1 VVARFWECFVIT
13 FTNRFTN
20 AVICEFDVPTV
31 RQALER
37 AAKDKAV
44 LRGADLRGAYLRG
57 AYLSGADLREA
68 DLSGADLSGA
78 DLRGADLSGAV
89 LRGAVLSGADL
100 READLSGAYLRGA
113 DLRGADLSDA
123 VLRGEK
129 LTKTPLFISNLT
141 WPVTITTINLT
152 IGCQHHTHTE
162 WEQFSDELISRMDGR
177 ALAFW
182 KQWKTPLMAMC
193 KEFSA
198 EVAK

>member
-1 VVARFWECFVIT
+1 MIT

-57 AYLSGADLREA
+57 AYLSGAD
-68 DLSGADLSGA
+68 
-78 DLRGADLSGAV
+78 
-89 LRGAVLSGADL
+89 
-100 READLSGAYLRGA
+100 
-113 DLRGADLSDA
+113 
-123 VLRGEK
+123 LRGEK